1 MSGVQDS
8 HNPSDYSGAIALEQ
22 QEDMWLTNVP
32 PKCLTLDRHFDTPI
46 PLGKMLYK
54 AYKLEWNLCDQT

>member
-8 HNPSDYSGAIALEQ
+8 HNPSGYFGAIALEQ

-32 PKCLTLDRHFDTPI
+32 PNASLSIGTSHAPV
-46 PLGKMLYK
+46 PLGDISLGGLYIAK
-54 AYKLEWNLCDQT
+54 KEMYKT